1 MAAVLLQA
9 LERAEL
15 NKLSKGVQN
24 KLEKFVTEL
33 LNANEALNTQQE
45 RFKADSE
52 QQYFDIDKKLGESQ
66 EQMLSAT
73 KDLQTLKEENKK
85 LNEELSSL
93 KGIDGDTPE
102 DKTQQQSKSKY
113 EIEVEKRELARLLE
127 KRTQEVENLTE
138 DVKCLNEKLVE
149 TNKVKMELQLK
160 LDEIQS
166 SEASVQHREK
176 RVEQEKEL
184 LDKKIQWLSAE
195 LKTKTEELLSNNRET
210 GKEILEVRG
219 SLKSKTE
226 QVTRLESQLSSLKQS
241 SDNQQKQA
249 EDLNTKLKRAKD
261 ELSTMEEKYRN
272 ELNAHVKLSSL
283 YKGVAADMETK
294 NQELSRA
301 VEELSKLVKNTAEAN
316 KMLEKKLSDAE
327 EQKTHIEAE
336 LREKLKK
343 IEKELENSMMKTTAK
358 YCCAPSLTEEKLE
371 SMCPSAAAIAAIVKP
386 GMKFFDL
393 YNAYSECQTQLQLQ
407 KQETRRVSKEL
418 DEVVQE
424 VESKAP
430 VLRRQRE
437 EYETMQSS
445 VASLWNKLEQARKEI
460 LSLQKEK
467 DKAMQHCDYLEK
479 DKLRT
484 ERLLDDSSA
493 QVCALLVELE
503 EARGNQVTKDDDSSS
518 NISGQVI
525 RPHQISFRS
534 VEELQTQN
542 RSLHEK
548 LRKLEEDNTRQQTIT
563 TSIRVSELETSLDK
577 LEKEVEQLREQ
588 SNLQKQLADSNARQR
603 DMYKTLLQQSTGFNL
618 PSQDFS
624 HPASAPT
631 RPSAPVTRSTPQ
643 RGAAADSAQTA
654 QAKAALKQLSD
665 AFTLYK
671 KEKAENDRM
680 LNDSHDRLERQLT
693 EVRSSNA
700 KLTSQL
706 EFSNERYEML
716 QESVM
721 AFRRETSA
729 LQGRNQKLAAAVQ
742 WHEQIIHTMTQDL
755 RQANEKLALEE
766 MRVENL
772 TKERDML
779 KQAESRL
786 NREKEDMLAEQRNQN
801 LLFTNLKTIQ
811 LTMEHTDTA
820 MRQRL
825 DSKIATLE
833 TELASMKTRLEQEVA
848 QRHALGRN
856 MDAQL
861 LEAKKQ
867 LQTRNTLQQKTRELL
882 KNSEQQVAALKA
894 QLASTSSEG
903 VCTPVTRAATLR
915 TPVRVRSPVQTTQQP
930 AMSELAEA
938 KSNLSAAEEQN
949 SKLEEQLNNA
959 NATVEQYRAVV
970 LTLEDSLKNEK
981 EQRSPLEMRL
991 KESEDIQK
999 QMENRILEVEKKNQ
1013 QAQEDRRKALDT
1025 LEKQV
1030 SDLQRSLKASQ
1041 VEQQEALERAA
1052 KAVTLEQKAIQE
1064 SLLQTKQ
1071 AGEAQAKYEREL
1083 MLHAADVEVLK
1094 ELKKTFQQ
1102 GAARKSELEEQ
1113 LNKSNSLLQEKTAGW
1128 TTLENQLKDE
1138 LASQSR
1144 RCQELGKQNDLLH
1157 VQMDE
1162 MAARSR
1168 QQQPQQ
1174 QLDLSFN
1181 EEEKTLEQIQEILRF
1196 VRKEKEIAVARGEA
1210 SEGEA
1215 LRYKQ
1220 RVEHQNRE
1228 LKELQEALNAE
1239 REKLQTIVKTLAH
1252 KEAQLKNMGNV
1263 STLQE
1268 TNKMLKMEREK
1279 LEQELQQTQAK
1290 VKKLESN
1297 ISPLHESLSHLS
1309 DRNGSLQADKKLLE
1323 DDVKHLKAKVQH
1335 LVSQQKDGD
1344 AEEKQKLT
1352 AERETQ
1358 QRRISQLVEETA
1370 KLKTELAKSSTSTN
1384 SAQSQV
1390 KSLRESVTRLT
1401 AERDTLKKEM
1411 GTKNND
1417 ILEKNR
1423 TIAQV
1428 RKIGRRYKTQYEELK
1443 VQHDK
1448 LVGETSAKTQGETSQ
1463 VEQQELAKSQEEMNK
1478 VKEELTTLKEAMQ
1491 QAKNSEQELQNA
1503 QKENQQTKE
1512 KLKEIQNQLTLN
1524 QNQLTQVQAQLSQTQ
1539 TQLQQSQKELQ
1550 QAKTH
1555 TQQIQNQLKSSQCQA
1570 QARQNQIQ
1578 LMQKEL
1584 QQAKDS
1590 LQQNVANQKK
1600 VQETHQQE
1608 INNLKTT
1615 LSQAESQVS
1624 ELQGQ
1629 VDTLHTMMSSKE
1641 GENAR
1646 LQEQLQEVNQAN
1658 EALRAAQIKQ
1668 NLSSQASDD
1677 NTATDANQPLLE
1689 ELAKLRQELSES
1701 KNKEEQFRQQM
1712 ADKEEKTKKAFVG
1725 AKTKINQLNTAKAN
1739 LSKEVEDLKQSKEEL
1754 EVRMN
1759 ALKSQYEGK
1768 LLRLDRELRETQTH
1782 AEPREESLDQ
1792 SASKVGDQSRSVDQR
1807 QISLKS
1813 PAQDRSSSSLSEPPT
1828 ANIRPTPSTPSPSN
1842 KPSPSPGSKSTP
1854 RASIRPMVTPA
1865 TIPMP
1870 TPTAT
1875 VMPTTQTES
1884 QEVLMTAGAATHTV
1898 MSSLNTPASITQPT
1912 STQATAFV
1920 QPTQQQATCQ
1930 DVGSSIDTERPSTS
1944 SAVIGASISKRS
1956 REDDIEEEEIRPES
1970 SHAPSTAKKLRL
1982 RQTIVLQMQGE
1993 EEIEDLRDE
2002 SERQDSP
2009 DNSQELPED
2018 FPIIPE
2024 DDDIEEEG
2032 MSQSV
2037 PSDRASPQES
2047 GLTREVIVIDT
2058 DSESRESRGEKPE
2071 TTGGEEEEGEE
2082 ESEEEEEEYKV
2093 EVAEEEVDDEDDD
2106 DEEEDDANNFAM
2118 KDGEESNEEDGDAEE
2133 EGQQPSVPTSVEENE
2148 SQCTP
2153 EPSHSSE
2160 QLQKCEA
2167 VSITESETQRET
2179 VHVPPTS
2186 SPSTPSPSTSSLT
2199 LRLPQPRKPP
2209 HSLPPRLYI
2218 QPPASEL
2225 GPPHTQRQSSQL
2237 RRPSVGR
2244 GPQLTPGISSMQHFF
2259 DDDDRMVPST
2269 PTLVVPHRTDGFAE
2283 AIHSPQVAGLS
2294 TRFRF
2299 GPPEDLL
2306 PQTSASHSDLG
2317 QLASQGGLGMYESP
2331 LFLAAHDEDGGGR
2344 SVPTTPLQVAAPVTV
2359 FTESLPSDS
2368 GDNMASQSVPMVTA
2382 STGMSTVGDD
2392 VDEVFM
2398 EQEEGPT
2405 VEISLDS
2412 HTDMETAG
2420 QQSEDASLPSTS
2432 QDPDSSTI
2440 FNTLCNTSSVTQRR
2454 AVTSQP
2460 VVSTPLSRGSRG
2472 RGEGRMLISR
2482 RGTVGRSR
2490 GGLGRGSSI

>member
-15 NKLSKGVQN
+15 NKLPKGVQN

-33 LNANEALNTQQE
+33 QNANEALMTQQQ

-52 QQYFDIDKKLGESQ
+52 QQYFDIEKKLGESQ
-66 EQMLSAT
+66 EQILSAT
-73 KDLQTLKEENKK
+73 RDLQTIKEENKK
-85 LNEELSSL
+85 LDEELNAL
-93 KGIDGDTPE
+93 KGIEGDTPE
-102 DKTQQQSKSKY
+102 DKTHQQQPKSKY
-113 EIEVEKRELARLLE
+113 ELEAEKRELARLLE

-138 DVKCLNEKLVE
+138 DVKRLNEKLME
-149 TNKVKMELQLK
+149 TNKVKVELQFK

-166 SEASVQHREK
+166 SEASIQHREK
-176 RVEQEKEL
+176 RMEQEKEL
-184 LDKKIQWLSAE
+184 LDNKIEWLSAE
-195 LKTKTEELLSNNRET
+195 LKTKTEELLSTNRET
-210 GKEILEVRG
+210 GKQILELQG
-219 SLKSKTE
+219 DQKSKTE

-241 SDNQQKQA
+241 SESQHKRA
-249 EDLNTKLKRAKD
+249 EDLNNKLKRAKD
-261 ELSTMEEKYRN
+261 ELSTMEEKYQN

-294 NQELSRA
+294 NQEMNRA
-301 VEELSKLVKNTAEAN
+301 VEELGKLVKNTAEAN
-316 KMLEKKLSDAE
+316 KMLENKLSDVE
-327 EQKTHIEAE
+327 EQKNQLEAE
-336 LREKLKK
+336 LREKIKTM
-343 IEKELENSMMKTTAK
+343 EKELENSQMKASGK
-358 YCCAPSLTEEKLE
+358 YCCAPSLTEEQLE

-393 YNAYSECQTQLQLQ
+393 YNAYSECQTQLQLE
-407 KQETRRVSKEL
+407 KQETRRVSKVL
-418 DEVVQE
+418 NEVIQE

-445 VASLWNKLEQARKEI
+445 VASLWNKLEQARTDI
-460 LSLQKEK
+460 YTLQKEK
-467 DKAMQHCDYLEK
+467 DEAKQHCDNLEK

-484 ERLLDDSSA
+484 ERLLDDTST

-503 EARGNQVTKDDDSSS
+503 EARGNQVTKDDGSSS

-542 RSLHEK
+542 RSLLER
-548 LRKLEEDNTRQQTIT
+548 LRKQEEENTMQQTHIT
-563 TSIRVSELETSLDK
+563 SARMSELETSVDK
-577 LEKEVEQLREQ
+577 LQKEVEQLREQ
-588 SNLQKQLADSNARQR
+588 RNQQKQLADSNARQR
-603 DMYKTLLQQSTGFNL
+603 DMYKALLTQSTGFNL
-618 PSQDFS
+618 LSQDFS
-624 HPASAPT
+624 YPAPV
-631 RPSAPVTRSTPQ
+631 RPSAPVTRSSPQ
-643 RGAAADSAQTA
+643 RAAGAAESAQTA
-654 QAKAALKQLSD
+654 QAKAALKQLND

-671 KEKAENDRM
+671 REKAENDRM

-693 EVRSSNA
+693 EFRSTNA

-706 EFSNERYEML
+706 EFSNKRYEML
-716 QESVM
+716 QETVT

-729 LQGRNQKLAAAVQ
+729 LQDRNQKMAVTVQ
-742 WHEQIIHTMTQDL
+742 RYEHIIHSISQDL

-766 MRVENL
+766 VRVENL
-772 TKERDML
+772 TKERDIL

-786 NREKEDMLAEQRNQN
+786 NREREAMLAEQRNQN
-801 LLFTNLKTIQ
+801 LLLTNLKTIQ
-811 LTMEHTDTA
+811 LTMERTDTDI
-820 MRQRL
+820 RQQL
-825 DSKIATLE
+825 KCKIENLE
-833 TELASMKTRLEQEVA
+833 TEVASMKTRLEQEVA
-848 QRHALGRN
+848 QRHNLGRN

-861 LEAKKQ
+861 VEAKKQ
-867 LQTRNTLQQKTRELL
+867 LETQNTLQQKTRDLL

-894 QLASTSSEG
+894 QLASISSEG
-903 VCTPVTRAATLR
+903 VGTPATRAATLR
-915 TPVRVRSPVQTTQQP
+915 TPVRVRSPVQSTQHP
-930 AMSELAEA
+930 GLSELAEV
-938 KSNLSAAEEQN
+938 KGNLNAAEEQN
-949 SKLEEQLNNA
+949 NKLSEQLKNA

-999 QMENRILEVEKKNQ
+999 QLENRILEVEKKNQ
-1013 QAQEDRRKALDT
+1013 QAQEERRKALDT
-1025 LEKQV
+1025 VEKQV

-1041 VEQQEALERAA
+1041 AEQQEALARAA

-1094 ELKKTFQQ
+1094 ELKKTSQQ
-1102 GAARKSELEEQ
+1102 EAKQKRDTEDQ
-1113 LNKSNSLLQEKTAGW
+1113 INKVNSLLQEKTAGW
-1128 TTLENQLKDE
+1128 TTLEKQLKDE

-1144 RCQELGKQNDLLH
+1144 RCEELGMQNTLLH
-1157 VQMDE
+1157 RQMDD

-1174 QLDLSFN
+1174 QLDLSLS
-1181 EEEKTLEQIQEILRF
+1181 EEGKTLEQIQEILRF
-1196 VRKEKEIAVARGEA
+1196 VQKEKEIAVARSEA
-1210 SEGEA
+1210 YEGEA
-1215 LRYKQ
+1215 LRWKQ

-1239 REKLQTIVKTLAH
+1239 REKLQTTVKTLGH
-1252 KEAQLKNMGNV
+1252 KEAQLKNMGNI

-1268 TNKMLKMEREK
+1268 TNKMLKIEREK
-1279 LEQELQQTQAK
+1279 LEQELQQAQAK
-1290 VKKLESN
+1290 MKKLESN

-1309 DRNGSLQADKKLLE
+1309 DRNGSLQADKRLLE
-1323 DDVKHLKAKVQH
+1323 EDIKHLKAKVQQ

-1344 AEEKQKLT
+1344 VEEKQKLT
-1352 AERETQ
+1352 SEREAQ

-1370 KLKTELAKSSTSTN
+1370 KLKTELARSSTSTN

-1390 KSLRESVTRLT
+1390 KSLRESLTRLT
-1401 AERDTLKKEM
+1401 AERDTLKKEL
-1411 GTKNND
+1411 GTKNSD
-1417 ILEKNR
+1417 ILEKNK
-1423 TIAQV
+1423 TITQV
-1428 RKIGRRYKTQYEELK
+1428 KKIGRRYKTQYEELK
-1443 VQHDK
+1443 ALHDK
-1448 LVGETSAKTQGETSQ
+1448 LLEETTAKTQGEASQ
-1463 VEQQELAKSQEEMNK
+1463 VEQQELTKSQEELNK
-1478 VKEELTTLKEAMQ
+1478 VKEELTALEEAMQ
-1491 QAKNSEQELQNA
+1491 EAKNSQQELQNA

-1512 KLKEIQNQLTLN
+1512 KLLEIQNQLTQN
-1524 QNQLTQVQAQLSQTQ
+1524 QNQLTQVQSQLAQTQ

-1550 QAKTH
+1550 QGKTQ

-1590 LQQNVANQKK
+1590 HQQNLTTQKK
-1600 VQETHQQE
+1600 LQETHQQE
-1608 INNLKTT
+1608 VNNLKMS

-1629 VDTLHTMMSSKE
+1629 VDTLHKMMSAQE
-1641 GENAR
+1641 TENKR

-1658 EALRAAQIKQ
+1658 EALRAAQTNQ
-1668 NLSSQASDD
+1668 NLSIQASDD
-1677 NTATDANQPLLE
+1677 NTATDTNQALQE

-1701 KNKEEQFRQQM
+1701 KHKEEQLRQQM
-1712 ADKEEKTKKAFVG
+1712 TDKEEKTKKAFVG
-1725 AKTKINQLNTAKAN
+1725 AKTKINQLNTAKEN
-1739 LSKEVEDLKQSKEEL
+1739 LSKEVEHLKQSKEEL

-1759 ALKSQYEGK
+1759 ALKSQYEGR
-1768 LLRLDRELRETQTH
+1768 LLRLDRELRETQTFT
-1782 AEPREESLDQ
+1782 ECREEPQDQ
-1792 SASKVGDQSRSVDQR
+1792 SGSKVGDQNRSVDQR

-1813 PAQDRSSSSLSEPPT
+1813 AAQDRSSSSLSEPPT
-1828 ANIRPTPSTPSPSN
+1828 ANIRPTPSTQSPSN
-1842 KPSPSPGSKSTP
+1842 KPTPAPGSKSTP
-1854 RASIRPMVTPA
+1854 RASIRPMVTPP
-1865 TIPMP
+1865 TVPMP

-1884 QEVLMTAGAATHTV
+1884 QEVLMTAGATGHTAI
-1898 MSSLNTPASITQPT
+1898 SSLNTPTSITQLN

-1920 QPTQQQATCQ
+1920 QPTQQQQQQASSQ
-1930 DVGSSIDTERPSTS
+1930 DVGSSVDTERPSTS
-1944 SAVIGASISKRS
+1944 SAVVGASSSKRS
-1956 REDDIEEEEIRPES
+1956 REDDVEEEDIRPES
-1970 SHAPSTAKKLRL
+1970 SFTPQTAKKLRM
-1982 RQTIVLQMQGE
+1982 RQSIALQME
-1993 EEIEDLRDE
+1993 DDEEIEDLRDE
-2002 SERQDSP
+2002 GERQDSP

-2018 FPIIPE
+2018 SFPVIPE
-2024 DDDIEEEG
+2024 YDDIQEEG

-2037 PSDRASPQES
+2037 PSDRTSPQES
-2047 GLTREVIVIDT
+2047 GLTREVIVIKT
-2058 DSESRESRGEKPE
+2058 GSESRESTGEKPE
-2071 TTGGEEEEGEE
+2071 TTGDEEEEEGEE
-2082 ESEEEEEEYKV
+2082 EEEEEEENKV
-2093 EVAEEEVDDEDDD
+2093 DDAEEEDDDEDDD
-2106 DEEEDDANNFAM
+2106 DDDASNLAM
-2118 KDGEESNEEDGDAEE
+2118 KEGEESNEEDGEA
-2133 EGQQPSVPTSVEENE
+2133 EGQEPSVPAIAEEGD
-2148 SQCTP
+2148 SQCP
-2153 EPSHSSE
+2153 LEPSLSSE
-2160 QLQKCEA
+2160 QHQKGEVSSNAESESQREA
-2167 VSITESETQRET
+2167 VHI
-2179 VHVPPTS
+2179 PPTP
-2186 SPSTPSPSTSSLT
+2186 SPSTPCPSTSSLT
-2199 LRLPQPRKPP
+2199 LRLPQPRRPP
-2209 HSLPPRLYI
+2209 HPLPPRLYI

-2244 GPQLTPGISSMQHFF
+2244 GPQLTPGIGSMQHFF

-2344 SVPTTPLQVAAPVTV
+2344 SVPTTPLQVAAPVSV

-2382 STGMSTVGDD
+2382 SAGMSTPGDD

-2405 VEISLDS
+2405 VEVSLDS
-2412 HTDMETAG
+2412 HADMETVG

-2440 FNTLCNTSSVTQRR
+2440 FNTLSNISSVTQRR

-2460 VVSTPLSRGSRG
+2460 VMSTPLGRGARG

-2482 RGTVGRSR
+2482 RGTIGRSR
-2490 GGLGRGSSI
+2490 GGSGRGNSS

>member
-1 MAAVLLQA
+1 MAAVLLQV
-9 LERAEL
+9 LERVEL
-15 NKLSKGVQN
+15 NKLPKGVQN

-33 LNANEALNTQQE
+33 LNANEALSTQQE

-73 KDLQTLKEENKK
+73 RDLQTLKEENKK
-85 LNEELSSL
+85 LNEELSTL
-93 KGIDGDTPE
+93 KGIEGDAPE

-113 EIEVEKRELARLLE
+113 EIEAEKRELARLLE
-127 KRTQEVENLTE
+127 KRTQEVESLTE
-138 DVKCLNEKLVE
+138 DVKRLNEKLVE

-160 LDEIQS
+160 LDEFQS

-184 LDKKIQWLSAE
+184 LDKKIEWLSAE

-210 GKEILEVRG
+210 GKEILELQG

-249 EDLNTKLKRAKD
+249 EDLNGKCKRAKD
-261 ELSTMEEKYRN
+261 ELCTMEEKYRN
-272 ELNAHVKLSSL
+272 ELNAHIRLSSL

-316 KMLEKKLSDAE
+316 KMLEKKVSDAE
-327 EQKTHIEAE
+327 EQKTYIEAE
-336 LREKLKK
+336 LQEKLKK
-343 IEKELENSMMKTTAK
+343 IEKELENSMIKATGK
-358 YCCAPSLTEEKLE
+358 CCCAPSLTEEQLE

-393 YNAYSECQTQLQLQ
+393 YNAYSECQTQLQLE
-407 KQETRRVSKEL
+407 KQETRRVSKVL

-445 VASLWNKLEQARKEI
+445 MASLWNKLEQARTEI
-460 LSLQKEK
+460 FSLQKEK
-467 DKAMQHCDYLEK
+467 DEAKQHCDYLEK

-484 ERLLDDSSA
+484 ERLLDDTSA
-493 QVCALLVELE
+493 QVCALLIELE
-503 EARGNQVTKDDDSSS
+503 EARGNQVTKDDGSSS
-518 NISGQVI
+518 IPGQVNQ
-525 RPHQISFRS
+525 PHQISFRS

-542 RSLHEK
+542 RSLLER
-548 LRKLEEDNTRQQTIT
+548 LGKLEEDNTRQQTLIT
-563 TSIRVSELETSLDK
+563 SARVSELETSVDK

-588 SNLQKQLADSNARQR
+588 RNLQKQLADSNSRQR

-618 PSQDFS
+618 PSQDSS

-643 RGAAADSAQTA
+643 RGVAADSAQAT
-654 QAKAALKQLSD
+654 QAKAALKQLND
-665 AFTLYK
+665 TFTLYK

-706 EFSNERYEML
+706 EFSNKRYEML
-716 QESVM
+716 QETVT

-729 LQGRNQKLAAAVQ
+729 LQGRNQKMAAAVQ
-742 WHEQIIHTMTQDL
+742 RHEHIIHTVTQDL

-766 MRVENL
+766 VRVENL

-786 NREKEDMLAEQRNQN
+786 SREKEAMLAEQRNQN
-801 LLFTNLKTIQ
+801 LLLTNLKTIQ

-820 MRQRL
+820 IRQRL
-825 DSKIATLE
+825 NSKIENLE
-833 TELASMKTRLEQEVA
+833 TELASMKTRLEHEVA
-848 QRHALGRN
+848 QRHNLGRS

-867 LQTRNTLQQKTRELL
+867 LQSHSTLQLKTRELL

-903 VCTPVTRAATLR
+903 VSTPITRAATLR

-930 AMSELAEA
+930 GISELAEV
-938 KSNLSAAEEQN
+938 KSNLTAAEEQN
-949 SKLEEQLNNA
+949 NKLEEQLKNA

-970 LTLEDSLKNEK
+970 LTLEDSLKNDK
-981 EQRSPLEMRL
+981 AQRSPLEMRL

-1013 QAQEDRRKALDT
+1013 QAQEERRKALGA
-1025 LEKQV
+1025 LEQQV

-1041 VEQQEALERAA
+1041 VEQQDALEKAA

-1094 ELKKTFQQ
+1094 ELKKASQQ
-1102 GAARKSELEEQ
+1102 EAAQKRELEEQ
-1113 LNKSNSLLQEKTAGW
+1113 LNKSNSLLLEKTAGW
-1128 TTLENQLKDE
+1128 TTLEKQLKDE
-1138 LASQSR
+1138 SARHSR
-1144 RCQELGKQNDLLH
+1144 RCEELGKQNALLH
-1157 VQMDE
+1157 EQMDE
-1162 MAARSR
+1162 MAAKSR

-1181 EEEKTLEQIQEILRF
+1181 EEGKTLEQIQEILRF
-1196 VRKEKEIAVARGEA
+1196 VRKEKEIAVAQGEA

-1239 REKLQTIVKTLAH
+1239 RERLQTTVKTLAH
-1252 KEAQLKNMGNV
+1252 KEAQLKNMGNI

-1268 TNKMLKMEREK
+1268 TNKMLKTEREK

-1290 VKKLESN
+1290 LKKLESN
-1297 ISPLHESLSHLS
+1297 ISPLHESLAHLS
-1309 DRNGSLQADKKLLE
+1309 DRNGSLQADKKFLE
-1323 DDVKHLKAKVQH
+1323 DDVKHLKAKVQQ
-1335 LVSQQKDGD
+1335 LVNQQKDGD
-1344 AEEKQKLT
+1344 AQEKQKLT
-1352 AERETQ
+1352 AEREAQ
-1358 QRRISQLVEETA
+1358 QRRISQLVEETV
-1370 KLKTELAKSSTSTN
+1370 KLKTELARSSTSTN

-1390 KSLRESVTRLT
+1390 KSLRESVTRLS
-1401 AERDTLKKEM
+1401 AERDALKKQL

-1417 ILEKNR
+1417 ILEKNN
-1423 TIAQV
+1423 TITQV
-1428 RKIGRRYKTQYEELK
+1428 KKIGRRYKTQYEALK
-1443 VQHDK
+1443 AQHDK
-1448 LVGETSAKTQGETSQ
+1448 LVGETAAKTQGETSQ

-1491 QAKNSEQELQNA
+1491 KAKNSEQELQNA
-1503 QKENQQTKE
+1503 QNENQQTKE
-1512 KLKEIQNQLTLN
+1512 KLQEIQNQLTLN

-1584 QQAKDS
+1584 QLAKES
-1590 LQQNVANQKK
+1590 LQQNLTNQKK
-1600 VQETHQQE
+1600 LQETHQQE

-1615 LSQAESQVS
+1615 LSQTESQVS

-1641 GENAR
+1641 AENKH

-1658 EALRAAQIKQ
+1658 EALRAAQMNQ
-1668 NLSSQASDD
+1668 NLSTQASDD
-1677 NTATDANQPLLE
+1677 NAATDANQPLHE

-1701 KNKEEQFRQQM
+1701 KNKEEQLRQQM
-1712 ADKEEKTKKAFVG
+1712 TDKEEKTKKAFVG

-1739 LSKEVEDLKQSKEEL
+1739 LSKEVEDLKHSKEEL

-1759 ALKSQYEGK
+1759 ALKSQYEGR

-1782 AEPREESLDQ
+1782 VEPREETQDQ
-1792 SASKVGDQSRSVDQR
+1792 SGSKVGDQSRSVDQR

-1865 TIPMP
+1865 TVPMP

-1884 QEVLMTAGAATHTV
+1884 QEVLMSAGAAAHTV
-1898 MSSLNTPASITQPT
+1898 ISNLNTPASITQPT

-1920 QPTQQQATCQ
+1920 QPTQQQATSQ

-1944 SAVIGASISKRS
+1944 SAVIGASSSKRS
-1956 REDDIEEEEIRPES
+1956 REDDIEEDEIRPES

-1982 RQTIVLQMQGE
+1982 RQTIVLQMEGD

-2002 SERQDSP
+2002 GERQDSP

-2018 FPIIPE
+2018 FPVIPE

-2047 GLTREVIVIDT
+2047 GQTREVIVIDT

-2071 TTGGEEEEGEE
+2071 TTGAEEEEGEE
-2082 ESEEEEEEYKV
+2082 DEEEEYKV
-2093 EVAEEEVDDEDDD
+2093 EVAEEEVEDD
-2106 DEEEDDANNFAM
+2106 DEEDDDGDDANNLAM
-2118 KDGEESNEEDGDAEE
+2118 KDGEESNEEDEDADE

-2148 SQCTP
+2148 SQCPP

-2160 QLQKCEA
+2160 A
-2167 VSITESETQRET
+2167 ISNTESEAQRET
-2179 VHVPPTS
+2179 VHIPPTS

-2199 LRLPQPRKPP
+2199 LRLPQPRRPP

-2244 GPQLTPGISSMQHFF
+2244 GPQLTPGIGSMQHFF

-2359 FTESLPSDS
+2359 FTESLASDS

-2382 STGMSTVGDD
+2382 STGMSTPGDD

-2398 EQEEGPT
+2398 EQEEGPAAADA
-2405 VEISLDS
+2405 SLDS

-2440 FNTLCNTSSVTQRR
+2440 FNTLYNTSSVTQRR

-2460 VVSTPLSRGSRG
+2460 AVSTPLSRGTRG

-2482 RGTVGRSR
+2482 RGTIGRSR